1 MCTTKTMAD
10 RSVLHVYLT
19 DLGYVTMYH
28 LLAMNTILVMGI
40 HIHVV
45 CTE

>member
-1 MCTTKTMAD
+1 MCTTKTMTD

-19 DLGYVTMYH
+19 DLGYVTMYC
-28 LLAMNTILVMGI
+28 LLAMNAILVMGI
-40 HIHVV
+40 HIYVV